1 MLNRWSFNAACLG
14 KTPYLLSSTGATDHT
29 IESGAAAAAPAPTR
43 ILELAT
49 AASRRRQRVGPIAGR
64 SADQRCWVGA
74 ALVRASQWIKRR
86 NAPLNRWSF
95 NAACLG
101 KTPYLLSSTGAT
113 DHTIESG
120 HAATPPTP

>member
-1 MLNRWSFNAACLG
+1 MGLFIDKPEQGRLV
-14 KTPYLLSSTGATDHT
+14 SSRLV
-29 IESGAAAAAPAPTR
+29 SCYC
-43 ILELAT
+43 LELAT